1 MSKNNDNK
9 GKLLLELFSEEIPAR
24 MQINSEKQLSS
35 LFEKSLIKR
44 DIGYGSFLTF
54 SSSRHLSIIINN
66 LDLKQKN
73 QIIEKRGPRVGS
85 DKKAINGFLKSNNI
99 QENDIVIKDT
109 KNGKFYFY
117 HNHIN
122 GINTSEVLPDIINEI
137 IDSFVW
143 PKSQRWAYSELRWA
157 RPLRNILLLLNNQLV
172 EGKVAIDK
180 NNSLYFSNYTF
191 GHRHDSKKIEVR
203 SIDDY
208 ESLLEKNKVILDRDK
223 RRNKIVSDTKLLLK
237 DKSIKLLDDDHL
249 LDEILG
255 LIEFPN
261 VLIGS
266 IDKKFMNLPKEV
278 LTTAMRV
285 HQKYFS
291 IIDNKNNLVPKFLFV
306 SNTIPEK
313 ERDKRVIEGNER
325 VLKARLSDS
334 NFFWKTDTSIT
345 IKILNEKLK
354 NVLFYEGLG
363 SLYEK
368 TIRLSKVSKYFS
380 SLFNVDESLA
390 KEASLLSKFDLVSE
404 IVGEFPEL
412 QGIMGSYFTKLD
424 GKSKEVSNAIF
435 EHYKPKGISDEMPTT
450 NLGGMLSMIDN
461 IDTLTGFFIIN
472 KKPSG
477 SKDPFA
483 LRRAGFSIVQILM
496 KFKLNISISDLF
508 TESANSYKNSSK
520 IIKLDLVDFII
531 DKVRF
536 ILKNQNLRDDIIT
549 SVFSLKDAKNYL
561 FPILYERVNHIN
573 DVKDTSD
580 FKLFLVNFKRLNNI
594 IKSKKLPDISD
605 VKVNPDLFETSEEK
619 EIYNKSDNLNFNLKK
634 YLINLDYQKSILQ
647 EIINLQY
654 AINSFFETVIVNHEE
669 KIIKNNRIAL
679 LKKLS
684 DNILEFSN
692 FGLIED

>member
-1 MSKNNDNK
+1 
-9 GKLLLELFSEEIPAR
+9 

-137 IDSFVW
+137 IDSFDW

-266 IDKKFMNLPKEV
+266 IDEQFMNLPKEV

-404 IVGEFPEL
+404 MVGEFPEL

-435 EHYKPKGISDEMPTT
+435 EHYKPKGISDEMPIT

-508 TESANSYKNSSK
+508 TESVNSYKNSSK

-536 ILKNQNLRDDIIT
+536 ILKNQNFRDDIIT

-561 FPILYERVNHIN
+561 FPILYERVKHIN

-594 IKSKKLPDISD
+594 IKSNKFLDISD

-619 EIYNKSDNLNFNLKK
+619 EISNKSDNLNFNLKK

-679 LKKLS
+679 LTKLS
-684 DNILEFSN
+684 DSILEFSN

>member
-266 IDKKFMNLPKEV
+266 IDEQFMNLPKEV

-345 IKILNEKLK
+345 IKNLNEKLK

-404 IVGEFPEL
+404 MVGEFPEL
-412 QGIMGSYFTKLD
+412 QGIMGSYFTKLN

-435 EHYKPKGISDEMPTT
+435 EQYKPKGISDEMPTT

-508 TESANSYKNSSK
+508 TESFNSYKNSSK

-536 ILKNQNLRDDIIT
+536 ILKNQNFRDDIIT

-561 FPILYERVNHIN
+561 FPILYERVKHIN

-679 LKKLS
+679 LTKLS
-684 DNILEFSN
+684 DSILEFSN

>member
-1 MSKNNDNK
+1 M
-9 GKLLLELFSEEIPAR
+9 
-24 MQINSEKQLSS
+24 
-35 LFEKSLIKR
+35 
-44 DIGYGSFLTF
+44 
-54 SSSRHLSIIINN
+54 
-66 LDLKQKN
+66 KQKN
-73 QIIEKRGPRVGS
+73 QIIEKRGPRLGS
-85 DKKAINGFLKSNNI
+85 NEKAIHGFLKSNNI

-172 EGKVAIDK
+172 KGKVAIDK

-266 IDKKFMNLPKEV
+266 IDEQFMNLPKEV

-404 IVGEFPEL
+404 MVGEFPEL

-508 TESANSYKNSSK
+508 TESFNSYKNSSK

-536 ILKNQNLRDDIIT
+536 ILKNQNFRDDIIT

-605 VKVNPDLFETSEEK
+605 LKVNPDLFETSEEK

-654 AINSFFETVIVNHEE
+654 SINSFFETVIVNHEE

-679 LKKLS
+679 LTKLS
-684 DNILEFSN
+684 DSILEFSN

>member
-99 QENDIVIKDT
+99 QENDIFIKNT

-180 NNSLYFSNYTF
+180 NNFLYFSNYTF
-191 GHRHDSKKIEVR
+191 GHGHDDKKIEVR
-203 SIDDY
+203 SINDY
-208 ESLLEKNKVILDRDK
+208 ESLLEKNKVIIDRVK

-237 DKSIKLLDDDHL
+237 DKSIKLLDDDRL

-278 LTTAMRV
+278 LTTAMKV

-345 IKILNEKLK
+345 IKNLNEKLK

-363 SLYEK
+363 SLHEK

-380 SLFNVDESLA
+380 SLFKVDESLA

-404 IVGEFPEL
+404 MVGEFPEL

-508 TESANSYKNSSK
+508 TESVKSYKNSSK
-520 IIKLDLVDFII
+520 ITKLDLIDFII

-536 ILKNQNLRDDIIT
+536 ILKNQNFRDDIIT

-561 FPILYERVNHIN
+561 FPILYERVKNIN

-594 IKSKKLPDISD
+594 IKSNKFSDISD

-654 AINSFFETVIVNHEE
+654 AINSFFETVIVNHEK

-679 LKKLS
+679 LTKLS
-684 DNILEFSN
+684 ESILEFSD

>member
-266 IDKKFMNLPKEV
+266 IDEQFMNLPKEV

-404 IVGEFPEL
+404 MVGEFPEL
-412 QGIMGSYFTKLD
+412 QGIMGSYYTKLN

-435 EHYKPKGISDEMPTT
+435 EQYKPKGISDEMPTT

-508 TESANSYKNSSK
+508 TESVNSYKNSSK

-536 ILKNQNLRDDIIT
+536 ILKNQNFRDDIIT

-594 IKSKKLPDISD
+594 IKSNKLSDISD

-679 LKKLS
+679 LTKLS
-684 DNILEFSN
+684 DSILEFSN

>member
-137 IDSFVW
+137 IDSFDW

-266 IDKKFMNLPKEV
+266 IDEQFMNLPKEV

-404 IVGEFPEL
+404 MVGEFPEL
-412 QGIMGSYFTKLD
+412 QGIMGSYFTKLN

-508 TESANSYKNSSK
+508 TESFNSYKNSSK

-536 ILKNQNLRDDIIT
+536 ILKNHNFRDDIIT

-561 FPILYERVNHIN
+561 FPILYERVKHIN

-605 VKVNPDLFETSEEK
+605 LKVNPDLFETSEEK

-654 AINSFFETVIVNHEE
+654 SINSFFETVIVNHEE
-669 KIIKNNRIAL
+669 KIIKDNRIAL
-679 LKKLS
+679 LTKLS
-684 DNILEFSN
+684 DSILEFSN

>member
-24 MQINSEKQLSS
+24 MQISSEKQLSS

-172 EGKVAIDK
+172 EGKVPIDK

-266 IDKKFMNLPKEV
+266 IDEQFMNLPKEV

-291 IIDNKNNLVPKFLFV
+291 IIDNKNNLVPNFLFV

-404 IVGEFPEL
+404 MVGEFPEL

-508 TESANSYKNSSK
+508 TESFNSYKNQSK

-536 ILKNQNLRDDIIT
+536 ILKNQNFRDDIIT

-561 FPILYERVNHIN
+561 FPILYERVKHIN

-605 VKVNPDLFETSEEK
+605 LKVNPDLFETSEEK

-679 LKKLS
+679 LTKLS
-684 DNILEFSN
+684 DSILEFSN

>member
-266 IDKKFMNLPKEV
+266 IDEQFMNLPKEV

-404 IVGEFPEL
+404 MVGEFPEL

-508 TESANSYKNSSK
+508 TESFNSYKNSSK

-536 ILKNQNLRDDIIT
+536 ILKNQNFRDDIIT

-594 IKSKKLPDISD
+594 IKSNKLPDISD

-654 AINSFFETVIVNHEE
+654 AINSFLETVIVNHEE

-679 LKKLS
+679 LTKLS
-684 DNILEFSN
+684 DSILEFSN

>member
-237 DKSIKLLDDDHL
+237 DKNIKLLGDDHL

-266 IDKKFMNLPKEV
+266 IDEQFMNLPKEV

-291 IIDNKNNLVPKFLFV
+291 IIDNKNNLIPKFLFV
-306 SNTIPEK
+306 SNTIPEIQ
-313 ERDKRVIEGNER
+313 RDKRVIEGNER

-404 IVGEFPEL
+404 MVGEFPEL

-508 TESANSYKNSSK
+508 TESFNSYKNSSK

-536 ILKNQNLRDDIIT
+536 ILKNQNFRDDIIT

-605 VKVNPDLFETSEEK
+605 LKVNPDLFETSEEK

-679 LKKLS
+679 LTKLS
-684 DNILEFSN
+684 DSILEFSN
-692 FGLIED
+692 FGVIED

>member
-266 IDKKFMNLPKEV
+266 IDEQFMNLPKEV

-404 IVGEFPEL
+404 MVGEFPEL

-508 TESANSYKNSSK
+508 TESVNSYKNSSK

-536 ILKNQNLRDDIIT
+536 ILKNQNFRDDIIT

-561 FPILYERVNHIN
+561 FPILYERVNNIN

-605 VKVNPDLFETSEEK
+605 VKVNPELFETSVEK

-679 LKKLS
+679 LTKLS
-684 DNILEFSN
+684 DSILEFSN

>member
-266 IDKKFMNLPKEV
+266 IDEQFMNLPKEV

-404 IVGEFPEL
+404 MVGEFPEL
-412 QGIMGSYFTKLD
+412 QGIMGSYYTKLN

-435 EHYKPKGISDEMPTT
+435 EQYKPKGISDEMPTT

-508 TESANSYKNSSK
+508 TESFNSYKNSSK

-536 ILKNQNLRDDIIT
+536 ILKNQNFRDDIIT

-605 VKVNPDLFETSEEK
+605 LKVNPDLFETSEEK

-654 AINSFFETVIVNHEE
+654 AINSFFETVIVNHEQ
-669 KIIKNNRIAL
+669 KIIQNNRIAL
-679 LKKLS
+679 LTKLS
-684 DNILEFSN
+684 DSILEFCN

>member
-137 IDSFVW
+137 INGFVW

-191 GHRHDSKKIEVR
+191 GHRHDSKKIEIR

-266 IDKKFMNLPKEV
+266 IDEQFMNLPKEV

-345 IKILNEKLK
+345 IKNLNEKLK

-404 IVGEFPEL
+404 MVGEFPEL

-483 LRRAGFSIVQILM
+483 LRRAGFSIVQILI

-508 TESANSYKNSSK
+508 TESVNSYKNSSQ

-536 ILKNQNLRDDIIT
+536 ILKNQNFRDDIIT

-561 FPILYERVNHIN
+561 FPILYERVKHIN

-669 KIIKNNRIAL
+669 KMIQDNRIAL
-679 LKKLS
+679 LTKLS
-684 DNILEFSN
+684 DSILEFSN

>member
-266 IDKKFMNLPKEV
+266 IDEQFMNLPKEV

-404 IVGEFPEL
+404 MVGEFPEL
-412 QGIMGSYFTKLD
+412 QGIMGSYYTKLN

-435 EHYKPKGISDEMPTT
+435 EQYKPKGISDEMPTT

-508 TESANSYKNSSK
+508 TESVNSYKNSSK

-536 ILKNQNLRDDIIT
+536 ILKNQNFRDDIIT

-605 VKVNPDLFETSEEK
+605 LKVNPDLFETSEEK

-654 AINSFFETVIVNHEE
+654 SINSFFETVIVNHEE
-669 KIIKNNRIAL
+669 KIIKDNRIAL
-679 LKKLS
+679 LTKLS
-684 DNILEFSN
+684 DSILEFSN

>member
-266 IDKKFMNLPKEV
+266 IDEQFMNLPKEV

-404 IVGEFPEL
+404 MVGEFPEL

-435 EHYKPKGISDEMPTT
+435 EHYKPKGISDEMPIT

-508 TESANSYKNSSK
+508 TESFNSYKNSSK

-536 ILKNQNLRDDIIT
+536 ILKNQNFRDDIIT

-605 VKVNPDLFETSEEK
+605 LKVNPDLFETSEEK

-647 EIINLQY
+647 EIINLQH
-654 AINSFFETVIVNHEE
+654 AINSFFETVIVNHEQ
-669 KIIKNNRIAL
+669 KIIQNNRIAL
-679 LKKLS
+679 LTKLS
-684 DNILEFSN
+684 DSILEFCN

>member
-1 MSKNNDNK
+1 MSKNNDKK

-24 MQINSEKQLSS
+24 MQISSETQLSS
-35 LFEKSLIKR
+35 LFQKSLIKR
-44 DIGYGSFLTF
+44 DIGYGLFSTF
-54 SSSRHLSIIINN
+54 SSSRHLSVIINN

-85 DKKAINGFLKSNNI
+85 NKKAINGFLKSNNI

-122 GINTSEVLPDIINEI
+122 GKNTSEVLPDIINEI

-172 EGKVAIDK
+172 EGKVPIDK

-266 IDKKFMNLPKEV
+266 IDEQFMNLPKEV

-404 IVGEFPEL
+404 MVGEFPEL

-508 TESANSYKNSSK
+508 TESVNSYKNSSK

-536 ILKNQNLRDDIIT
+536 ILKNQNFRDDIIT

-594 IKSKKLPDISD
+594 IKSNKLPYISCI
-605 VKVNPDLFETSEEK
+605 KVNPDLFETSEEK

-669 KIIKNNRIAL
+669 KLIKDNRIAL
-679 LKKLS
+679 LTKLS
-684 DNILEFSN
+684 DSILEFSN

>member
-137 IDSFVW
+137 IVSFVW

-191 GHRHDSKKIEVR
+191 GHRHNSKKIEVR

-266 IDKKFMNLPKEV
+266 IDEQFMNLPKEV

-404 IVGEFPEL
+404 MVGEFPEL

-435 EHYKPKGISDEMPTT
+435 EQYKPKGISDEMPTT

-508 TESANSYKNSSK
+508 TESFNSYKNSSK

-536 ILKNQNLRDDIIT
+536 ILKNQNFRDDIIT

-605 VKVNPDLFETSEEK
+605 LKVNPDLFETSEEK

-634 YLINLDYQKSILQ
+634 YLINLDYQKNILQ
-647 EIINLQY
+647 EIVNLQY

-669 KIIKNNRIAL
+669 KIIKNNRIGL
-679 LKKLS
+679 LTKLS
-684 DNILEFSN
+684 DNILKFSN

>member
-44 DIGYGSFLTF
+44 DISYGSFLTF

-122 GINTSEVLPDIINEI
+122 GKNTSEVLPDIINEI

-266 IDKKFMNLPKEV
+266 IDEQFMNLPKEV
-278 LTTAMRV
+278 LTTAMKV

-334 NFFWKTDTSIT
+334 NFFWKTDTSFT
-345 IKILNEKLK
+345 IKNLNEKLK

-404 IVGEFPEL
+404 MVGEFPEL

-508 TESANSYKNSSK
+508 TESVNSYKNSSK

-536 ILKNQNLRDDIIT
+536 ILKNQNFRDDIIT

-594 IKSKKLPDISD
+594 IKSNKLPDISD

-619 EIYNKSDNLNFNLKK
+619 EVFNKSDNLNFNLKK
-634 YLINLDYQKSILQ
+634 HLINLDYQKSILQ

-679 LKKLS
+679 LTKLS
-684 DNILEFSN
+684 DSILEFSN

>member
-1 MSKNNDNK
+1 MSVNNDNK

-99 QENDIVIKDT
+99 QENDIIIKDT

-137 IDSFVW
+137 INGFVW

-266 IDKKFMNLPKEV
+266 IDEQFMNLPKEV

-291 IIDNKNNLVPKFLFV
+291 IIDNKNNLVSKFLFV

-313 ERDKRVIEGNER
+313 ERDKRVIAGNER

-404 IVGEFPEL
+404 MVGEFPEL
-412 QGIMGSYFTKLD
+412 QGIMGSYFTKLN

-435 EHYKPKGISDEMPTT
+435 EHYKPKGISDEMPIT

-508 TESANSYKNSSK
+508 TESVNSYKNSSK

-536 ILKNQNLRDDIIT
+536 ILKNQNFRDDIIT

-594 IKSKKLPDISD
+594 IKSNKLPDISD

-634 YLINLDYQKSILQ
+634 YLINLDYQKNILQ

-679 LKKLS
+679 LTKLS
-684 DNILEFSN
+684 DIILEFSN

>member
-266 IDKKFMNLPKEV
+266 IDEQFMNLPKEV

-404 IVGEFPEL
+404 MVGEFPEL

-508 TESANSYKNSSK
+508 TESFNSYKNSSK

-536 ILKNQNLRDDIIT
+536 ILKNQNFRDDIIT

-594 IKSKKLPDISD
+594 IKSNKFSDISD

-679 LKKLS
+679 LTKLS
-684 DNILEFSN
+684 DSILEFSN

>member
-266 IDKKFMNLPKEV
+266 IDEQFMNLPKEV

-404 IVGEFPEL
+404 MVGEFPEL
-412 QGIMGSYFTKLD
+412 QGIMGSYYTKLN

-435 EHYKPKGISDEMPTT
+435 EQYKPKGISDEMPST

-508 TESANSYKNSSK
+508 TESVNSYKNSSK

-536 ILKNQNLRDDIIT
+536 ILKNQNFRDDIIT

-594 IKSKKLPDISD
+594 IKSNKLPDISD

-679 LKKLS
+679 LTKLS
-684 DNILEFSN
+684 DSILEFSN

>member
-266 IDKKFMNLPKEV
+266 IDEQFMNLPKEV

-404 IVGEFPEL
+404 MVGEFPEL
-412 QGIMGSYFTKLD
+412 QGIMGSYYTKLN

-435 EHYKPKGISDEMPTT
+435 EQYKPKGISDEMPTT

-508 TESANSYKNSSK
+508 TESFNSYKNSSK

-536 ILKNQNLRDDIIT
+536 ILKNQNFRDDIIT

-594 IKSKKLPDISD
+594 IKSNKLPDISD

-679 LKKLS
+679 LTKLS
-684 DNILEFSN
+684 DSISEFSD

>member
-266 IDKKFMNLPKEV
+266 IDEQFMNLPKEV

-345 IKILNEKLK
+345 IKNLNEKLK

-404 IVGEFPEL
+404 MVGEFPEL
-412 QGIMGSYFTKLD
+412 QGIMGSYYTKLN

-435 EHYKPKGISDEMPTT
+435 EQYKPKGISDEMPTT

-508 TESANSYKNSSK
+508 TESVNSYKNSSK

-536 ILKNQNLRDDIIT
+536 ILKNQNFRDDIIT

-594 IKSKKLPDISD
+594 IKSNKLPDISD

-654 AINSFFETVIVNHEE
+654 AINSFFETVIVNHQE

-679 LKKLS
+679 LTKLS
-684 DNILEFSN
+684 DSILEFSN

>member
-99 QENDIVIKDT
+99 QENDIFIKDT

-266 IDKKFMNLPKEV
+266 IDEQFMNLPKEV

-404 IVGEFPEL
+404 MVGEFPEL

-508 TESANSYKNSSK
+508 TESFNSYKNSSK

-536 ILKNQNLRDDIIT
+536 ILKNHNFRDDIIT

-594 IKSKKLPDISD
+594 IKSNKLPDISD
-605 VKVNPDLFETSEEK
+605 VKVNPDLFETFEEK

-669 KIIKNNRIAL
+669 KIIKDNRIAL
-679 LKKLS
+679 LTKLS
-684 DNILEFSN
+684 DSILEFSN

>member
-1 MSKNNDNK
+1 
-9 GKLLLELFSEEIPAR
+9 
-24 MQINSEKQLSS
+24 
-35 LFEKSLIKR
+35 
-44 DIGYGSFLTF
+44 
-54 SSSRHLSIIINN
+54 
-66 LDLKQKN
+66 
-73 QIIEKRGPRVGS
+73 
-85 DKKAINGFLKSNNI
+85 
-99 QENDIVIKDT
+99 
-109 KNGKFYFY
+109 
-117 HNHIN
+117 
-122 GINTSEVLPDIINEI
+122 
-137 IDSFVW
+137 
-143 PKSQRWAYSELRWA
+143 
-157 RPLRNILLLLNNQLV
+157 
-172 EGKVAIDK
+172 
-180 NNSLYFSNYTF
+180 
-191 GHRHDSKKIEVR
+191 
-203 SIDDY
+203 
-208 ESLLEKNKVILDRDK
+208 
-223 RRNKIVSDTKLLLK
+223 
-237 DKSIKLLDDDHL
+237 
-249 LDEILG
+249 
-255 LIEFPN
+255 
-261 VLIGS
+261 
-266 IDKKFMNLPKEV
+266 MNLPKEV

-404 IVGEFPEL
+404 MVGEFPEL
-412 QGIMGSYFTKLD
+412 QGIMGSYFTKLN

-508 TESANSYKNSSK
+508 TESFNSYKNSSK

-531 DKVRF
+531 DKVKF
-536 ILKNQNLRDDIIT
+536 ILKNQNFRDDIIT

-594 IKSKKLPDISD
+594 IKSKNLPDISD

-654 AINSFFETVIVNHEE
+654 NINSFFETVIVNHEE

-679 LKKLS
+679 LTKLS
-684 DNILEFSN
+684 DIILKFSN

>member
-266 IDKKFMNLPKEV
+266 IDEQFMNLPKEV

-404 IVGEFPEL
+404 MVGEFPEL
-412 QGIMGSYFTKLD
+412 QGIMGSYYTKLN

-435 EHYKPKGISDEMPTT
+435 EQYKPKGISDEMPIT

-508 TESANSYKNSSK
+508 TESVNSYKNSSK

-536 ILKNQNLRDDIIT
+536 ILKNQNFRDDIIT

-594 IKSKKLPDISD
+594 IKSNKLPDISD

-679 LKKLS
+679 LTKLS
-684 DNILEFSN
+684 DSILEFSN

>member
-266 IDKKFMNLPKEV
+266 IDEQFMNLPKEV

-404 IVGEFPEL
+404 MVGEFPEL

-508 TESANSYKNSSK
+508 TESVNSYKNSSK

-536 ILKNQNLRDDIIT
+536 ILKNQNFRDDIIT

-594 IKSKKLPDISD
+594 IKSNKLPDISD

-679 LKKLS
+679 LTKLS
-684 DNILEFSN
+684 DSILEFSN

>member
-266 IDKKFMNLPKEV
+266 IDEQFMNLPKEV

-404 IVGEFPEL
+404 MVGEFPEL

-435 EHYKPKGISDEMPTT
+435 EQYKPKGISDEMPTT

-508 TESANSYKNSSK
+508 TESVNSYKNSSK

-536 ILKNQNLRDDIIT
+536 ILKNQNFRDDIIT

-594 IKSKKLPDISD
+594 IKSNKLPDISD

-654 AINSFFETVIVNHEE
+654 AINSFFETVMVNHEE
-669 KIIKNNRIAL
+669 KIIKYNRIAL
-679 LKKLS
+679 LTKLS
-684 DNILEFSN
+684 DSILEFSN

>member
-85 DKKAINGFLKSNNI
+85 NKKAINGFLKSNNI

-266 IDKKFMNLPKEV
+266 IDEQFMNLPKEV

-404 IVGEFPEL
+404 MVGEFPEL
-412 QGIMGSYFTKLD
+412 QGIMGSYYTKLN

-435 EHYKPKGISDEMPTT
+435 EQYKPKGISDEMPTT

-508 TESANSYKNSSK
+508 TESVNSYKNSSK

-536 ILKNQNLRDDIIT
+536 ILKNQNFRDDIIT

-594 IKSKKLPDISD
+594 IKSNKLPDISD

-679 LKKLS
+679 LTKLS
-684 DNILEFSN
+684 DSILEFSN

>member
-266 IDKKFMNLPKEV
+266 IDEQFMNLPKEV

-404 IVGEFPEL
+404 MVGEFPEL

-508 TESANSYKNSSK
+508 TESVNSYKNSSK

-536 ILKNQNLRDDIIT
+536 ILKNQNFRDDIIT
-549 SVFSLKDAKNYL
+549 SVFSLKDAKNYP

-594 IKSKKLPDISD
+594 IKSNKLPDISD

-679 LKKLS
+679 LTKLS
-684 DNILEFSN
+684 DSILEFSN

>member
-44 DIGYGSFLTF
+44 DIGYGLFSTF
-54 SSSRHLSIIINN
+54 SSSRHLSVIINN

-73 QIIEKRGPRVGS
+73 QKIEKRGPRVGS
-85 DKKAINGFLKSNNI
+85 DKKAISGFLKSNNI

-266 IDKKFMNLPKEV
+266 IDEQFMNLPKEV

-404 IVGEFPEL
+404 MVGEFPEL

-483 LRRAGFSIVQILM
+483 LRRAGYSIVQILM
-496 KFKLNISISDLF
+496 KLKLNISINDLF
-508 TESANSYKNSSK
+508 
-520 IIKLDLVDFII
+520 
-531 DKVRF
+531 
-536 ILKNQNLRDDIIT
+536 
-549 SVFSLKDAKNYL
+549 
-561 FPILYERVNHIN
+561 
-573 DVKDTSD
+573 
-580 FKLFLVNFKRLNNI
+580 
-594 IKSKKLPDISD
+594 
-605 VKVNPDLFETSEEK
+605 
-619 EIYNKSDNLNFNLKK
+619 
-634 YLINLDYQKSILQ
+634 
-647 EIINLQY
+647 
-654 AINSFFETVIVNHEE
+654 
-669 KIIKNNRIAL
+669 
-679 LKKLS
+679 
-684 DNILEFSN
+684 
-692 FGLIED
+692 

>member
-1 MSKNNDNK
+1 MSNNNGQK
-9 GKLLLELFSEEIPAR
+9 GDLLLELFSEEIPAR

-85 DKKAINGFLKSNNI
+85 NKKAINGFLKSNNI

-117 HNHIN
+117 NNHIN

-266 IDKKFMNLPKEV
+266 IDEQFMNLPKEV

-404 IVGEFPEL
+404 MVGEFPEL
-412 QGIMGSYFTKLD
+412 QGIMGSYYTKLN

-483 LRRAGFSIVQILM
+483 LRRAGFSVAQILI

-508 TESANSYKNSSK
+508 TESFNSYKNSSK

-536 ILKNQNLRDDIIT
+536 ILKNQNFRDDIIT
-549 SVFSLKDAKNYL
+549 SVFSLKDAKNYS

-594 IKSKKLPDISD
+594 IKSKKLTDISD
-605 VKVNPDLFETSEEK
+605 LKVNPDLFETSEEK

-634 YLINLDYQKSILQ
+634 YLINPDYQKSILQ

-669 KIIKNNRIAL
+669 KIIKDNRIAL
-679 LKKLS
+679 LTKLS
-684 DNILEFSN
+684 DSILEFSN

>member
-85 DKKAINGFLKSNNI
+85 EKKAIDGFLKSNSI

-223 RRNKIVSDTKLLLK
+223 RRNIIVSDTKLLLK

-266 IDKKFMNLPKEV
+266 IDEQFMNLPKEV

-354 NVLFYEGLG
+354 NVVFYEGLG

-404 IVGEFPEL
+404 MVGEFPEL

-508 TESANSYKNSSK
+508 TESVNSYKNSSK

-536 ILKNQNLRDDIIT
+536 ILKNQNFRDDIIT

-594 IKSKKLPDISD
+594 IKSNKLPDTSD
-605 VKVNPDLFETSEEK
+605 VEVNPDLFETFEEK

-634 YLINLDYQKSILQ
+634 YLINPDYQKSILQ

-654 AINSFFETVIVNHEE
+654 AINSFFEKVIVNHEE

-679 LKKLS
+679 LTKLS
-684 DNILEFSN
+684 DSILEFSN

>member
-266 IDKKFMNLPKEV
+266 IDEQFMNLPKEV

-404 IVGEFPEL
+404 MVGEFPEL
-412 QGIMGSYFTKLD
+412 QGIMGSYYSKLN

-435 EHYKPKGISDEMPTT
+435 EQYKPKGISDEMPTT

-508 TESANSYKNSSK
+508 TESVNSYKNSSK

-536 ILKNQNLRDDIIT
+536 ILKNQNFRDDIIT

-679 LKKLS
+679 LTKLS
-684 DNILEFSN
+684 DSILEFSN

>member
-191 GHRHDSKKIEVR
+191 GHRHDSKKIEIR

-266 IDKKFMNLPKEV
+266 IDEQFMNLPKEV

-345 IKILNEKLK
+345 IKNLNEKLK

-404 IVGEFPEL
+404 MVGEFPEL

-508 TESANSYKNSSK
+508 TESVNSYKNSSK

-531 DKVRF
+531 DKIKF
-536 ILKNQNLRDDIIT
+536 ILKNQNFRDDIIT

-679 LKKLS
+679 LTKLS
-684 DNILEFSN
+684 DSILEFSN